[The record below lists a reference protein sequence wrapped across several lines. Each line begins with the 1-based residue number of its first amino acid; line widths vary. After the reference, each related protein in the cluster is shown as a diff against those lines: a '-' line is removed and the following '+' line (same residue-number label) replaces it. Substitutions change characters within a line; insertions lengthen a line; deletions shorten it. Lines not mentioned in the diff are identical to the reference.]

1 MELSASILI
10 GKSKRMGRDKALL
23 MLGHQTFIGHL
34 IQELSVCPEVFI
46 ASSVDN
52 DYSGYGLKVIKDEN
66 RDVGP
71 LEGIRMSLLSAVHD
85 RVFICAYDL
94 PFFTREVLFYLN
106 RFMAPDEDVCV
117 FQDNE
122 RVHPLCGIYSRQ
134 ILPSV
139 EKFIAEGRY
148 RLMDLLRE
156 VRTKYISFQDSGLP
170 EDTLCNINTPEEY
183 RALCKKLGINP
194 DRQEDT

>member
-23 MLGHQTFIGHL
+23 MLEDQTFIGHL

-71 LEGIRMSLLSAVHD
+71 LEGIRMSLLSASHD

-94 PFFTREVLFYLN
+94 PFFNREVVFYLN
-106 RFMAPDEDVCV
+106 RLIAPDEDVCV
-117 FQDNE
+117 FRDNE

-134 ILPSV
+134 ILPVV
-139 EKFIAEGRY
+139 EKHIAEGRY

-156 VRTKYISFQDSGLP
+156 VRT
-170 EDTLCNINTPEEY
+170 
-183 RALCKKLGINP
+183 
-194 DRQEDT
+194 

>member
-23 MLGHQTFIGHL
+23 MLENQTFIGHL

-46 ASSVDN
+46 ASSVNN
-52 DYSGYGLKVIKDEN
+52 DYSGYGLRVIMDEN

-71 LEGIRMSLLSAVHD
+71 LEGIRMSLLSAVYD

-94 PFFTREVLFYLN
+94 PFFTREAVFCLN
-106 RFMAPDEDVCV
+106 RFITPGQDVCV
-117 FQDNE
+117 FKDNE

-134 ILPSV
+134 ILPV
-139 EKFIAEGRY
+139 IEKHIAEGRY
-148 RLMDLLRE
+148 RLMDLLRK
-156 VRTKYISFQDSGLP
+156 VRTKYISLEGSGLP
-170 EDTLCNINTPEEY
+170 EDILCNINTPEEY
-183 RALCKKLGINP
+183 RALCDRLGINP
-194 DRQEDT
+194 DRQEET